1 MLIHG
6 REKLETEILKNP
18 KAFIGYS
25 QIIDNVY
32 EIWKTMLQQ
41 QKCALIVLDDMIA
54 VLEYNK
60 KLNSIVTKVFL
71 RVRKLFFFY
80 LFLYHNL
87 ISKCLKL
94 QD

>member
-1 MLIHG
+1 MLIHW
-6 REKLETEILKNP
+6 REKRGTEILKNP

-60 KLNSIVTKVFL
+60 KLNPIVTEVFL
-71 RVRKLFFFY
+71 RVRKLFFFTY
-80 LFLYHNL
+80 LYITILFQ
-87 ISKCLKL
+87 SA
-94 QD
+94 